1 MQVFHVPSDGVMG
14 GDFSAGMLRA
24 YQFVAEK
31 FIDENVTASGDMV
44 NLVGEQNLSTTV
56 EQNFEN

>member
-1 MQVFHVPSDGVMG
+1 MG